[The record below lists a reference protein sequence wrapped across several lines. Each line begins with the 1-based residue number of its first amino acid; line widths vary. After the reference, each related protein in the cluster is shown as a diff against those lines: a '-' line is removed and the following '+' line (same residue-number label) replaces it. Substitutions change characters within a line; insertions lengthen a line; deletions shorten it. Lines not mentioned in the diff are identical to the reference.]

1 MCSILVDMISGDLLR
16 EARRRA
22 GLTQAELGHR
32 VGRPQSVIGRWERG
46 EVLPSLET
54 LRELVQ
60 ACGFDLS
67 FRIGVHDDS
76 YVPHIE
82 RMLELSPAERVSRAA
97 GQASANRRIRGRA
110 ATARGG

>member
-1 MCSILVDMISGDLLR
+1 M
-16 EARRRA
+16 
-22 GLTQAELGHR
+22 TQAELGRR

-67 FRIGVHDDS
+67 FRLGVHDDS
-76 YVPHIE
+76 YLPHIE
-82 RMLELSPAERVSRAA
+82 RMLKLSPAERVARAA
-97 GQASANRRIRGRA
+97 RQASANRRIRRRA
-110 ATARGG
+110 AATRGG